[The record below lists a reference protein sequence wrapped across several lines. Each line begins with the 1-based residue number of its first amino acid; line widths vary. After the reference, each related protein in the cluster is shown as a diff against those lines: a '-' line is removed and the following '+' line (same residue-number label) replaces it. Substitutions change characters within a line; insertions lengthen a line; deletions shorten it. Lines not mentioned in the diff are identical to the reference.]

1 MTISVTHTK
10 VSSIP
15 DGADTDLIRPS
26 DWNASHTLTGVGTMA
41 EQNANNVAI
50 TGGSVNGTSLGASTA
65 ASAKVTTLDIGSG
78 LTLATSA
85 GTAGQVLT
93 SAGAGNVPTWSTN
106 GAGDV
111 VGPASSTDNAVARFD
126 STTGKLIQNS
136 AVIIDDNGN
145 TSGVRS
151 ITYSGAVPA
160 STQIGTMWFD
170 SSTDTLNLQQNNITQ
185 QVGEEIYVYG
195 KATNTISGQTLL
207 QAIVKTGAVGASGVI
222 TFGVAGSGITDAGAF
237 IGVATED
244 IATNSFGRVTNF
256 GIVHGINTSGLTY
269 GETWVDGQDIWYN
282 PTTGG
287 LTKTKPSA
295 PNIKIQ
301 LGTVINAGSG
311 GSGSFQ
317 VLIGTG
323 SSLGGTDDNVQL
335 SSPTGG
341 QLLTYSSTDSYWKNT
356 NLAAGTGISVSNAN
370 NGVITVTNSAPDQTV
385 AISAGTG
392 ISVSGTYPN
401 FTVTNTSP
409 SSGGTVT
416 SVTGTAP
423 IASSGGNTPAISIS
437 QATTSTDGYLS
448 STDWNTFNGKAPLAS
463 PTFTGT
469 VTLPANTITNGF
481 NEITTV
487 TASAPS
493 STTNFDVI
501 SQSIQYYTSNTANNW
516 TLNVRGN
523 SGTSLNTLM
532 ATGQTITIT
541 FLATNGS
548 TAYYNNA
555 VTIDGNSVTPKWQGG
570 TAPTSGNTSA
580 VDIYTYAIVK
590 TGSAAFT
597 VFASQ
602 TQFA

>member
-15 DGADTDLIRPS
+15 DGSDTDLIRPS

-50 TGGSVNGTSLGASTA
+50 TGGSISGVTGVVSSVTGTAPVVSSGGTTPAISMAAAST
-65 ASAKVTTLDIGSG
+65 STDGY
-78 LTLATSA
+78 
-85 GTAGQVLT
+85 LT
-93 SAGAGNVPTWSTN
+93 STDWNTFN
-106 GAGDV
+106 GKGTGDV
-111 VGPASSTDNAVARFD
+111 VGPASATDNAVARYD

-136 AVIIDDNGN
+136 VVTVGDTGIVA
-145 TSGVRS
+145 GV
-151 ITYSGAVPA
+151 TELTA
-160 STQIGTMWFD
+160 STKVVSPYFD
-170 SSTDTLNLQQNNITQ
+170 ANSSA
-185 QVGEEIYVYG
+185 G
-195 KATNTISGQTLL
+195 
-207 QAIVKTGAVGASGVI
+207 GALRNASGTNQIQWGGGGGNNVSI
-222 TFGVAGSGITDAGAF
+222 DVSTNLNGSNAQI
-237 IGVATED
+237 D
-244 IATNSFGRVTNF
+244 I
-256 GIVHGINTSGLTY
+256 
-269 GETWVDGQDIWYN
+269 
-282 PTTGG
+282 
-287 LTKTKPSA
+287 
-295 PNIKIQ
+295 
-301 LGTVINAGSG
+301 
-311 GSGSFQ
+311 
-317 VLIGTG
+317 
-323 SSLGGTDDNVQL
+323 
-335 SSPTGG
+335 SPTGTG
-341 QLLTYSSTDSYWKNT
+341 HVHIKPTG
-356 NLAAGTGISVSNAN
+356 AGSLEI
-370 NGVITVTNSAPDQTV
+370 APT
-385 AISAGTG
+385 SAGTMDNMAVG
-392 ISVSGTYPN
+392 QTTAAAGKFTNFEVTGTFKVDNAEGTSGQVLTSQGAG
-401 FTVTNTSP
+401 VTPVWTTP
-409 SSGGTVT
+409 TTGTVT

-437 QATTSTDGYLS
+437 QATTSTNGYLS

-481 NEITTV
+481 NEVTTV

>member
-1 MTISVTHTK
+1 
-10 VSSIP
+10 
-15 DGADTDLIRPS
+15 
-26 DWNASHTLTGVGTMA
+26 
-41 EQNANNVAI
+41 
-50 TGGSVNGTSLGASTA
+50 
-65 ASAKVTTLDIGSG
+65 
-78 LTLATSA
+78 
-85 GTAGQVLT
+85 
-93 SAGAGNVPTWSTN
+93 
-106 GAGDV
+106 
-111 VGPASSTDNAVARFD
+111 
-126 STTGKLIQNS
+126 
-136 AVIIDDNGN
+136 
-145 TSGVRS
+145 
-151 ITYSGAVPA
+151 
-160 STQIGTMWFD
+160 MWFD

-311 GSGSFQ
+311 GSGSFH

-341 QLLTYSSTDSYWKNT
+341 QLLPYSSTDSYWKNT